1 MSHTTNHNQNLGNL
15 TGSHTKST
23 TWFVSRHPGAIEWAK
38 RHQLCVDQW
47 APHLTLHLVQ
57 PGDTVI
63 GSLPVNLAAQVCALG
78 ARYGH
83 LSLELPAHLRG
94 VELSADQLDS
104 METQIQW
111 FHIESTPAP
120 MSD

>member
-1 MSHTTNHNQNLGNL
+1 MNN
-15 TGSHTKST
+15 T

-38 RHQLCVDQW
+38 RLHLPVDQW
-47 APHLTLHLVQ
+47 VPHLSLHLIRH
-57 PGDTVI
+57 GDTVI

-94 VELSADQLDS
+94 KELSADQLDALQAHI
-104 METQIQW
+104 EW
-111 FHIESTPAP
+111 FHVAATQAP
-120 MSD
+120 SSATQPH